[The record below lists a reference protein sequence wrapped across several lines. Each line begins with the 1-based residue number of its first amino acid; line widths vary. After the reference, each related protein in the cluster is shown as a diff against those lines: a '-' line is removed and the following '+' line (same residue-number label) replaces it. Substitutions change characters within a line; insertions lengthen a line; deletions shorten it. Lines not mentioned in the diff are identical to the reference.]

1 MDQSNPIHVDLYWQL
16 IPMYIYQGLAAK
28 TGKEAYYNPF
38 FGKGI
43 YLHILSGNTDKQLY
57 GVGMSDSEIGNRL
70 MHHYYGI
77 IGEKDNYWIP
87 LITDPAVA
95 SLYDSGIKWGN
106 KSSDEALRSKAA
118 QSLVEYSYFAIAPL
132 PTLPDGDGTL
142 SHAEKLRDI
151 EAILQ
156 HAFVKHRRDQKNP
169 ENLGDEW
176 YERIGCR
183 RRDLSGMKQSYEL
196 VSHYSNATIEK
207 FLGPNIPYFVGFWNG
222 RVVLDD

>member
-1 MDQSNPIHVDLYWQL
+1 MNTTNPIKVDLHWQL

-28 TGKEAYYNPF
+28 TGKDAYYNPF

-43 YLHILSGNTDKQLY
+43 YLHILSGNRDKQLY

-77 IGEKDNYWIP
+77 MGEKDDYWIP
-87 LITDPAVA
+87 LITDPADTK
-95 SLYDSGIKWGN
+95 LYLPGMEWGN
-106 KSSDEALRSKAA
+106 KSSDEARRSKAA

-156 HAFVKHRRDQKNP
+156 HAFVKYRGLEEQETNAD
-169 ENLGDEW
+169 W
-176 YERIGCR
+176 YGRIGCR
-183 RRDLSGMKQSYEL
+183 RRDLSGMTQSYEL
-196 VSHYSNATIEK
+196 VSHYSNGTIEQ
-207 FLGPNIPYFVGFWNG
+207 FLSPNIPPSVRFAEGKIILG
-222 RVVLDD
+222 H